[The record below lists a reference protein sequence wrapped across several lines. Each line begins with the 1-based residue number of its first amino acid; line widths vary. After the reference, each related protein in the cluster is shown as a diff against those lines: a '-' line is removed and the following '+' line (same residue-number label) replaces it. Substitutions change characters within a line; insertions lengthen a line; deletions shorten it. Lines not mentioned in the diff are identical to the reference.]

1 MEVIKI
7 SKTSS
12 IITNLI
18 QLIKENPILNL
29 KVPFTKNYN
38 IPTTFIIESDLET
51 ISSAIHFNEN
61 FRYYI
66 SVKYYKNQV
75 RLDEI
80 KKIIEYSEYNYQDFL

>member
-51 ISSAIHFNEN
+51 ISPAIHEYFNNEN

-75 RLDEI
+75 RLDE
-80 KKIIEYSEYNYQDFL
+80 